1 MQIILKYLIKS
12 ITEKK
17 MRTFLVVLAVAL
29 AGALYLASTALTDS
43 VVQMQTDKVRATA
56 GNVEIQIY
64 AGEKMNTNRLSMH
77 PVKTLGALTEYSI
90 PIVKGNGFHEK
101 EERGYDTFNL
111 TGMALEDYKQTNE
124 LVLKQQLS
132 GQSFDDRSLII
143 SQKTAEKYGL
153 KVGDSF
159 ELKIGEK
166 RRKTIIYGI
175 AFPRG
180 LFAGETENTLGLMS
194 FNALSQF
201 LNTDNKP
208 TLIYIK
214 SNPQQISIDGLLEK
228 LKEAYPKAEV
238 RELIDR
244 KDLAESISWIAQPL
258 LLMTILVT
266 FMSIFIVNS
275 SFKVITIEKLPVI
288 GTFRSIGASKRTMN
302 KVLFLE
308 SMGYGIIGG
317 FCAIGL
323 GFLILF
329 VMLKFLSTGELE
341 GAKAIKMDVGLITCL
356 ITFLFSLLVS
366 VVSSMM
372 PILRTGKIPVKDIVL
387 GNTSSYKKKKIRKS
401 IIGMVLLLLSIVL
414 LQFTNGQN
422 VMTLSFLSL
431 TFLIIGVINLLPTL
445 VKWTSGIWQ
454 KIFESLF
461 GNVGLLAIKNIRTN
475 KNMINSITLITL
487 GVSMLLFIVNIS
499 INVQVEVLDF
509 YDKTFKS
516 DMNIWMNNMDQRM
529 ARTLEREKGV
539 KGLLPTYEV
548 SSIKV
553 EEWGQEIW
561 WPNAIRGPEY
571 SDYVDLDYMGYKD
584 EILNKVNKG
593 RYIILT
599 QILKDRYDV
608 KEGDKLT
615 IETPDG
621 KRIYTVIGFANTFMN
636 NGNYAL
642 LGEKYFK
649 MDMKLKAYNFA
660 YALTDGDSEGVLEEL
675 RSKYKPRYLDGR
687 LVSEMKQNNKE
698 SNDQMMSMMV
708 AFSVLA
714 VVIGIVG
721 IVNNL
726 FISFIERRQNLA
738 VLRSVG
744 MSRKQI
750 VQMVFLEALAL
761 GAIGATVGV
770 TTGWGMTQIAPYILE
785 GMQCPIPLKF
795 ITSILWMYIVGAIG
809 VTIMASITPA
819 SKSSKLNIIEAIKY
833 E

>member
-43 VVQMQTDKVRATA
+43 MVQMQTDKVRATA
-56 GNVEIQIY
+56 GNVEIRIY
-64 AGEKMNTNRLSMH
+64 AGEKMDTNLLSMH
-77 PVKTLGALTEYSI
+77 PVRALSTLTEYSI
-90 PIVKGNGFHEK
+90 PLVKGSGFHEK
-101 EERGYDTFNL
+101 KDKGYDTLNL
-111 TGMALEDYKQTNE
+111 TGVALEDYKQMNE
-124 LVLKQQLS
+124 LLLKEQLS
-132 GQSFDDRSLII
+132 GRDFDDRSLII

-159 ELKIGEK
+159 ELKIGDK
-166 RRKTIIYGI
+166 KRKTTIYGI

-180 LFAGETENTLGLMS
+180 MFAQEAESTLGLMS

-201 LNTDNKP
+201 LDTDNKP

-214 SNPQQISIDGLLEK
+214 SNPQQISMDGLIEK
-228 LKEAYPKAEV
+228 LKEVYPKAEV
-238 RELIDR
+238 KELIDR
-244 KDLAESISWIAQPL
+244 KDLEENISWIAQPL

-308 SMGYGIIGG
+308 SMGYGVIGG

-323 GFLILF
+323 GILILF

-341 GAKAIKMDVGLITCL
+341 GAKSIKMEVSLITGI
-356 ITFLFSLLVS
+356 ITFLFSLFVS

-372 PILRTGKIPVKDIVL
+372 PILRTSKIPVKDIVL
-387 GNTSSYKKKKIRKS
+387 GNTTSYKKKKIKKS
-401 IIGMVLLLLSIVL
+401 IIGGVLLLLSVLL

-422 VMTLSFLSL
+422 VMLLSFLSL
-431 TFLIIGVINLLPTL
+431 AFLIIGVINLLPTL
-445 VKWTSGIWQ
+445 VKWTSCIWQ

-461 GNVGLLAIKNIRTN
+461 GNVGLLAIKNIKTN

-499 INVQVEVLDF
+499 INVQVEVLNF
-509 YDKTFKS
+509 YDTTFKS
-516 DMNIWMNNMDQRM
+516 DMNIWMNNLDQRT
-529 ARTLEREKGV
+529 ARILEREKGV

-548 SSIKV
+548 SSIKI

-571 SDYVDLDYMGYKD
+571 SDYVDLDYIGD
-584 EILNKVNKG
+584 EEAILNKVNKG

-621 KRIYTVIGFANTFMN
+621 KRIYTVIGFVNTFMN

-642 LGEKYFK
+642 LGEKYIK
-649 MDMKLKAYNFA
+649 MDMKLKNYHFA
-660 YALTDGDSEGVLEEL
+660 YALTDGNEGEILEEL
-675 RSKYKPRYLDGR
+675 RSKYKGRYLDGR
-687 LVSEMKQNNKE
+687 LFSDMKQANKE

-708 AFSVLA
+708 GFSVLA

-738 VLRSVG
+738 ILRSVG

-750 VQMVFLEALAL
+750 VKMVFLEALAL
-761 GAIGATVGV
+761 GTIGTTVGIA
-770 TTGWGMTQIAPYILE
+770 TGWGMILIAPYILE
-785 GMQCPIPLKF
+785 GMQSPIPLKF